1 MKQSINQPTGRQ
13 SLARMFNL
21 SIIPTVALA
30 CLSQS
35 ASGQTIYRTGFE
47 PDTFLADT
55 TLVGQD
61 GWIAPPPF
69 SPAAAVVTADKPRQ
83 GKQTVHLLGEDLVP
97 QDFINEATGGYYDA
111 IGSYR
116 RAVNYDTGG
125 SQTVRI
131 SAHVRIDGRKTAPGD
146 NFFSAGIAG
155 RAASTFE
162 GEPSS
167 ASVGEMAIS
176 SDGRV
181 YAYSGN
187 DSVPTFFADK
197 GVKLGEWHNLA
208 IVADF
213 ATQTSRFYVDG
224 DLLAMFAWEPSE
236 EYTGLLLRG
245 SLLAYAAPDT
255 AMSTKA
261 SYAAHYDKFSIKVVS
276 KHDGDEDRDQDNRND
291 RGED

>member
-1 MKQSINQPTGRQ
+1 MKKQIIQTGRIG
-13 SLARMFNL
+13 LRHA
-21 SIIPTVALA
+21 IPSTLLALA
-30 CLSQS
+30 LLT
-35 ASGQTIYRTGFE
+35 AARPVVGQTIYRTGFE

-61 GWIAPPPF
+61 GWFAPPPF
-69 SPAAAVVTADKPRQ
+69 SPNAAVVTADKPRQ

-97 QDFINEATGGYYDA
+97 QDFINAATGGYYDA

-131 SAHVRIDGRKTAPGD
+131 SAHVRIDGPKTANGN

-187 DSVPTFFADK
+187 DTVPTFLAGK
-197 GVKLGEWHNLA
+197 RVKLGEWHNLA

-213 ATQTSRFYVDG
+213 ATQTSRFYVD
-224 DLLAMFAWEPSE
+224 DELLAVFAWETSE

-245 SLLAYAAPDT
+245 SMLAYAAPDT
-255 AMSTKA
+255 ATNTKA
-261 SYAAHYDKFSIKVVS
+261 NYVAHYDKFSIKVVS